1 MLAKGERMQD
11 RGLGRNIRKIRLS
24 RDMTLKEFGKQ
35 FGDEYIPSPGIIA
48 GWESGIAMP
57 TPLIL
62 RRICEI
68 GGLGLNS
75 LFD

>member
-11 RGLGRNIRKIRLS
+11 RGLGRNIRKIRLG
-24 RDMTLKEFGKQ
+24 RGMTLQEFGKQ
-35 FGDEYIPSPGIIA
+35 FGDYKPSPGIIA
-48 GWESGIAMP
+48 GWESGITVP